1 MNSHEPARMT
11 ELHESSKIS
20 VIVPTYRE
28 AENIP
33 SLAERIDK
41 AMASLGRP
49 YELIIVDDD
58 SGDGTDNRVRDLA
71 SDGLPVSLI
80 SRKDERGLSSAVIR
94 GFREATGR
102 YLVCMDA
109 DLSHP
114 PEAIPDLIRS
124 LDEPDVEF
132 ALGSRYVPGGST
144 DEDWGVFRCLNSKV
158 ATWLAV
164 PFTRVKDPMSGF
176 FALKRDVFHRAE
188 DLNPIGYKI
197 GLELIV
203 KCRCGNTRE
212 IPIHFAKRRFG
223 ESKLSLVQQLNYI
236 RHLRRLANFK
246 YGDYSRFVQF
256 SLVGASGMAADL
268 SVFALLRHSG
278 IEAVI
283 ARGIAI
289 WVAMTWNFSFNRLLT
304 FNDKRA
310 DRWYV
315 QYFRF
320 LGSCAL
326 GGLLSWGL
334 FVFLFH
340 VVPFFSAHE
349 FLAAGIGITAGAVFN
364 FLLSRY
370 WVFAY

>member
-1 MNSHEPARMT
+1 MNSNEPVRMT
-11 ELHESSKIS
+11 VSHESSMIS
-20 VIVPTYRE
+20 VIVPTYKE

-33 SLAERIDK
+33 SLAERIDR
-41 AMASLGRP
+41 AMATMNRP

-58 SGDGTDNRVRDLA
+58 SGDGTDKCVRDLA
-71 SDGLPVSLI
+71 SAGFPVSLI
-80 SRKDERGLSSAVIR
+80 GRKDERGLSSAVIR
-94 GFREATGR
+94 GFQEAKGR

-114 PEAIPDLIRS
+114 PEAIPALVRS
-124 LDEPDVEF
+124 LDEPGVDF

-144 DEDWGVFRCLNSKV
+144 DEDWGIFRWLNSKV

-176 FALKRDVFHRAE
+176 FALKRDVFQRAE

-203 KCRCGNTRE
+203 KCRCGKTRE
-212 IPIHFAKRRFG
+212 IPIHFAKRQFG

-246 YGDYSRFVQF
+246 YGDYSRFIQF

-268 SVFALLRHSG
+268 SVFALLRHAG
-278 IEAVI
+278 LEAVI

-289 WVAMTWNFSFNRLLT
+289 WVAMTWNFAFNRLLT
-304 FNDKRA
+304 FNDRRA

-320 LGSCAL
+320 LSSCAL